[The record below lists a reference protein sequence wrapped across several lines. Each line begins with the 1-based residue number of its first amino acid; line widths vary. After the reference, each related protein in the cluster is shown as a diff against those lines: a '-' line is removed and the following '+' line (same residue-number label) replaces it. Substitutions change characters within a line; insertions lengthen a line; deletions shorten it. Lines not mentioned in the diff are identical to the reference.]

1 MKWLCKSEHSINDT
15 QSSSQELST
24 LTPLG
29 EDPEHV
35 SYDVESPFTNIP
47 IKETID
53 YIKDQIYV
61 QKNLKPICTKL
72 IFQKLLLKLASEC
85 KFAFS
90 NSFCQQTNGCTMHV
104 SLSVS
109 FSDIHI
115 IKLAHG
121 TVVQLKS
128 KLYKWGDMLMICL
141 AEEKLTRMT
150 LLLNNWTIPLQK

>member
-15 QSSSQELST
+15 QSSSQELAT
-24 LTPLG
+24 LTPLE

-90 NSFCQQTNGCTMHV
+90 NSFCQQTNGCTMLVYPHHKT
-104 SLSVS
+104 STWHCSATQ
-109 FSDIHI
+109 
-115 IKLAHG
+115 IK
-121 TVVQLKS
+121 VVQMRR
-128 KLYKWGDMLMICL
+128 YVDDMFSRRKINTNDITF
-141 AEEKLTRMT
+141 EQ
-150 LLLNNWTIPLQK
+150 LNNSPPKINYR